1 MSNSE
6 NKTIPFRSVSN
17 RTNLSLQKK
26 EENIFENNQGEAK
39 VENANQSPAPSGAK
53 SFFAS
58 TKGIAILS
66 VVGVVVVAAV
76 VVSVVVTQV
85 NKKENDEGNNEVNET
100 IEIIEDTTKATIIS
114 EEIEETEET
123 IHPHHTYGDNN
134 EENFDDEVDD
144 DEDKITEEENIDEY
158 KSGIDPEQKYISPL
172 SSLTKNNQM
181 KVTISAGSERNV
193 PTVGSVFNE
202 EISEFIPV
210 YGTSNTNSDQ
220 KYEEIL
226 EENKMLVTGEN
237 TYDEID
243 ENGNLYLEGNSTGRT
258 LYKHPFSVGLYG
270 GNVSDTEK
278 TVVKTITINPTS
290 LTNYITGLYAPAGEV
305 IKIEFA
311 EGDLE
316 NIGGSLEF
324 IIGQVT
330 QDGGGSENSKSVGL
344 KRIPILFNK
353 LTIKKN
359 PGYIGSFIGGPI
371 YISNPSK
378 KRQFT
383 VTISNAVPYKHLIY
397 GVTTKEEFEEMESYS
412 APFFELDVRDSIRY
426 SGPLS
431 VIKDFDYDNLVQNLI
446 FWDKCVRTSRNIP
459 NPSNI
464 NKGIHFLFDPCVN
477 SPGAYALA
485 YVGANWCQVPLSFG
499 LALDY
504 ETITKYGAWGHIHEL
519 NHHFQRF
526 GFHSSIQNEVTNNVV
541 NLVEYILYSQISGLR
556 NEFSTEAITTISGNH
571 LFLDPEY
578 ALKQLIG
585 SPQTSSNEIRFY
597 EPILQA
603 FGYDLFIQVT
613 QYGKGAG
620 GVDLFYRALTEVLQY
635 DFTYYVEEILNLTIS
650 EEVINECQSYGYYL
664 FVPVS
669 SIYQTGRY
677 YYHDSHQHFS
687 NTSLPYRIP
696 RGGPSKLDFENH
708 IIVPNGFTYEIV
720 EITDPPHGKLEK
732 ISDKIYTYTPDD
744 IEDLSGI
751 IKLTLHLNNS
761 ELDIHTNVKLGLNFQ
776 VDNSLSTQTNYL
788 YDQIIYNTTIE
799 DAIEKN
805 FEGYSS
811 INFFT
816 NNAGAMTGIKEGNI
830 GIWEGKFRI
839 EEDGYKYIVYKGGR
853 GPSVLYAKINDE
865 TEYQIIGYIT
875 ENQDA
880 YMFATPSYAYYQR
893 DLNKNDVVR
902 FKAYLLGKT
911 LNAGSTGYINIGISK
926 TNEVS
931 QVKTLKKGEIFGV
944 DYVFDQPYVFHSGD
958 PYKTEKI
965 FDSYSFFD
973 YSLVEV
979 TSSNFDS
986 WDYSEVYSLDKMID
1000 NDDNTY
1006 MHTHQSLRISKES
1019 PLIINFDLG
1028 KIYYFDRIIF
1038 NKGPTNNFYLPLN
1051 LNVLTSDDGE
1061 NWEEK
1066 GEYTTEQSGDK
1077 LAILDFEETL
1087 YKRYIQLK
1095 ISKQMSGNYIAIATI
1110 SFIEKN
1116 LKLYQLSPEE
1126 AEMEGKNLIDINYD
1140 NFPYFGHSY
1149 ILYENC
1155 AISFLVH
1162 EVTGM
1167 KIKVCNKFNSKVTL
1181 IVDNDKNDAKN
1192 IEIKETDNE
1201 DFPVEIRNLSKGKHR
1216 FKIEVNEGKFDFE
1229 YILYE
1234 K

>member
-1 MSNSE
+1 MESSE
-6 NKTIPFRSVSN
+6 NKVIPFQSN
-17 RTNLSLQKK
+17 RIIINKINENIQKK
-26 EENIFENNQGEAK
+26 DVFENNQGNDNI
-39 VENANQSPAPSGAK
+39 ENASQSRNPSGTK

-58 TKGIAILS
+58 KKGIVLLS
-66 VVGVVVVAAV
+66 VIGVAAV
-76 VVSVVVTQV
+76 VGIVIAVIAIQIS
-85 NKKENDEGNNEVNET
+85 KKKG
-100 IEIIEDTTKATIIS
+100 
-114 EEIEETEET
+114 
-123 IHPHHTYGDNN
+123 N
-134 EENFDDEVDD
+134 EENEVIDHHSHTYDNVDDEVFDDEVDD
-144 DEDKITEEENIDEY
+144 DEDIKQEEDITGQYRSDINKEKIF
-158 KSGIDPEQKYISPL
+158 ISPF
-172 SSLTKNNQM
+172 SSLTKSNQM
-181 KVTISAGSERNV
+181 KVS
-193 PTVGSVFNE
+193 
-202 EISEFIPV
+202 ISEGAPRNIATLGDIINQEIAEIIPT
-210 YGTSNTNSDQ
+210 YGTSNANSDE

-226 EENKMLVTGEN
+226 EENKKLVAGED

-243 ENGNLYLEGNSTGRT
+243 EDGKLYLKGSSTGGV

-270 GNVSDTEK
+270 GDIADIEK

-290 LTNYITGLYAPAGEV
+290 LTNYITGLYAPGGEV
-305 IKIEFA
+305 IKIEFGD
-311 EGDLE
+311 GDLE
-316 NIGGSLEF
+316 NIGGALEF

-330 QDGGGSENSKSVGL
+330 QDGGVSINSKGVGL
-344 KRIPILFNK
+344 KRVPILYNK

-383 VTISNAVPYKHLIY
+383 ITISNAVPYKHLIY
-397 GVTTKEEFEEMESYS
+397 GVTTKDEFEKMDSYT

-431 VIKDFDYDNLVQNLI
+431 VIDGLDYDNLSQNLI
-446 FWDKCVRTSRNIP
+446 FWDKCVRTSRKVP
-459 NPSNI
+459 NPSNS

-477 SPGAYALA
+477 SPGAFALA
-485 YVGANWCQVPLSFG
+485 YVGSNWCQVPLGFG
-499 LALDY
+499 LALDF

-526 GFHSSIQNEVTNNVV
+526 GFSPSIQNEVTNNVV
-541 NLVEYILYSQISGLR
+541 NLIEYILYSQISGLR

-571 LFLDPEY
+571 LYLDPEY
-578 ALKQLIG
+578 ALKNLIN
-585 SPQTSSNEIRFY
+585 SPPNSGNEIRFY

-603 FGYDLFIQVT
+603 FGCDLFIQVT
-613 QYGKGAG
+613 QYGNGAG

-635 DFTYYVEEILNLTIS
+635 DFTYYVEEILNLVIS
-650 EEVINECQSYGYYL
+650 ENVITECESHGYHV

-687 NTSLPYRIP
+687 NTSFPYRIP

-708 IIVPNGFTYEIV
+708 IIVPKGFTYEIV
-720 EITDPPHGKLEK
+720 EITEPHYGKLEK
-732 ISDKIYTYTPDD
+732 ISEKIYTYTPDD

-751 IKLTLHLNNS
+751 IKLTLHLKNTEFGIS
-761 ELDIHTNVKLGLNFQ
+761 TNVKLGLNFQ

-788 YDQIIYNTTIE
+788 YDKIIYNTTIE

-839 EEDGYKYIVYKGGR
+839 KEEGYKYIVYKGGR

-865 TEYQIIGYIT
+865 TEYQKIGYILI
-875 ENQDA
+875 NQGG
-880 YMFATPSYAYYQR
+880 YMFAEPSYAYYQR
-893 DLNKNDVVR
+893 ELHKNDVVR

-911 LNAGSTGYINIGISK
+911 LTGSSTGYINIGISK
-926 TNEVS
+926 TNEQSKV
-931 QVKTLKKGEIFGV
+931 VTLGKKDIVGI
-944 DYVFDQPYVFHSGD
+944 DYEFDQPYVFHSGD
-958 PYKTEKI
+958 PYKTKKI

-973 YSLVEV
+973 YSFVQV
-979 TSSNFDS
+979 TSPNFVS
-986 WDYSEVYSLDKMID
+986 WDNSGVYSLDKMID

-1006 MHTHQSLRISKES
+1006 MHTGKNFRISKEN
-1019 PLIINFDLG
+1019 PLILNFDLG

-1038 NKGPTNNFYLPLN
+1038 NKGPTKNFYLPLN
-1051 LNVLTSDDGE
+1051 VTILTSDDGD
-1061 NWEEK
+1061 NWEKK
-1066 GEYTTEQSGDK
+1066 GEYLTEKSGDK
-1077 LAILDFEETL
+1077 LAILDFEEKL
-1087 YKRYIQLK
+1087 YERYIQLS
-1095 ISKQMSGNYIAIATI
+1095 ISKQMEGYYIAIASI
-1110 SFIEKN
+1110 SFIEKD

-1126 AEMEGKNLIDINYD
+1126 TEMEGKNSIDINFD
-1140 NFPYFGHSY
+1140 SFPYFGHSY
-1149 ILYENC
+1149 ILTSNC
-1155 AISFLVH
+1155 AISFLIQ
-1162 EVTGM
+1162 ETTGM
-1167 KIKVCNKFNSKVTL
+1167 KIKVCNKFDSKVTL
-1181 IVDNDKNDAKN
+1181 IVDNDVTNKKTFD
-1192 IEIKETDNE
+1192 IKQTDNE
-1201 DFPVEIRNLSKGKHR
+1201 DYPVEIRGLNKGKHR

-1234 K
+1234 I